1 MKDLTKEMWKE
12 AIKED
17 TNAVILDVRTPA
29 EWQEGVQPNAELL
42 DFFDGAGFTAGVEKM
57 DKSKNYYVYCRSGG
71 RSASACGL
79 MESKGFTNTFNLLGG
94 MMSWDGEVV
103 APSM

>member
-1 MKDLTKEMWKE
+1 M
-12 AIKED
+12 
-17 TNAVILDVRTPA
+17 
-29 EWQEGVQPNAELL
+29 
-42 DFFDGAGFTAGVEKM
+42 AGIQSM

-71 RSASACGL
+71 RSSSACGL
-79 MESKGFTNTFNLLGG
+79 LESQGFANTFNLLGG